1 MTQARITLAA
11 QDNTGPAFKS
21 AQGNLARVQGA
32 AVSAQSALALL
43 GIGVSLAGFVA
54 ATKAAIDGLDA
65 LKDASDITG
74 ASVENLSALEDVAR
88 RNGQS
93 LDTVTTS
100 LVKFNQVLG
109 GIKPG
114 NDADQA
120 LKALGL
126 RAAELKALDPAEAL
140 RQTAVALSAYAD
152 DANKARLVQELFGKS
167 IREVGPYLKDLAEQG
182 SLVAKVTTAQA
193 EEAEKFNKQLFALQ
207 TNVSN
212 AARALTADLITGLNN
227 AVSKF
232 KETSKEAG
240 IFVSLIAGI
249 GELLTGND
257 KFKADERVSELGAEI
272 LATQNTIIRAEAEGD
287 IRREQ
292 RLRNKL
298 RLLGQQYSL
307 NKQYGDMLSKDA
319 LKVVEDEKAKPSLP
333 ATLGGKD
340 PAQSEF
346 ASIQAALEKRAET
359 LSQELQLGRELSE
372 SEKFKLDLLQKI
384 NGEKSKLSPA
394 QQAELT
400 ATLEAVTAYGELEES
415 RKRTTKLNQALYAQ
429 QIEFEAEL
437 SAAYVDESKSREQA
451 RLAVDDYVRGID
463 ESNALVALELGLL
476 GQTQQARDIA
486 IQQYQIELALK
497 KELSKIDANLAL
509 DEAQREELRAKAT
522 AAAARASAA
531 VVGRVTLDEWRKT
544 TEQIES
550 SLTDAL
556 LRGFE
561 SGKGFGRNLVDTLK
575 NLFQTLVLRPVISA
589 VINPV
594 AGGITS
600 LLGAGGPGGAGGL
613 GSLTSALGG
622 LTGLGGSLSSGLSA
636 GFSALLGE
644 SGISGAISAGLT
656 SIGTA
661 TGSGIAAGLGTLAGA
676 FGPIAIGVGALY
688 NYFKSKEGGPKTES
702 GFGPLVPNVGD
713 PTAARAISQS
723 ITAGYTELARE
734 LGIRVGDLQVGV
746 LTAIDSRGKA
756 LTQLAVEAVLDGQ
769 TISSRGARLG
779 TNENV
784 GRTPEAL
791 TAAVAEEYNVVL
803 LEALKRSNLRD
814 DLRAYL
820 DSYVASGLNPE
831 TAIDNLQLLAGT
843 DRAFAALGLR
853 FSYLTGLSLE
863 TQQAIVGLAGG
874 LDAFVTNLATY
885 EQNFYTEAERSAST
899 LAAVGLQLSALNLML
914 PTTREGFRALVEAQD
929 LTTEAGQRAYTTLLA
944 ASGAFASAVPAIE
957 ATANAAAELA
967 STLRQSLS
975 DALDAARSNT
985 DAAYAAL
992 ERATD
997 AQRRLAQEQIDAI
1010 SGVISAIGDN
1020 VRSLYNEVDSTRAQS
1035 TRQGAAFIAQ
1045 ALETA
1050 RLTGYLPDGEKLSEA
1065 ISAARSDQVFATQQ
1079 EADFAR
1085 LVLAGQLSQ
1094 LGDLAGDQLSESER
1108 MLKSLDDGLA
1118 LARAQIDAVRG
1129 VDNSVINV
1137 VDAIAALNTSL
1148 AAEIQALKAV
1158 TEIGNAT
1165 LASQF
1170 GSFISSIYQLE
1181 LGRAP
1186 DPTGLAYFSD
1196 RLSAGASLSD
1206 VAAGIANSPEA
1217 LARDAI
1223 ARAMQAVSSTA
1234 QTPTPP
1240 PPPAFSNP
1248 FDSAVAEIYRSQL
1261 GRAPDAAGLE
1271 YFSSRLSGG
1280 AALADV
1286 LAAIS
1291 GSQEAQMRNLLAGLP
1306 QYEQGT
1312 PFVPNDGLAFLHRGE
1327 AVIPSQ
1333 YNTGGQGSGEM
1344 VAEIR
1349 AMRAELA
1356 ELRKS
1361 AAATAA
1367 NTGHTAEAV
1376 NGRPDRPMLVEMA
1389 A

>member
-126 RAAELKALDPAEAL
+126 RAAELRALDPAEAL

-207 TNVSN
+207 TSANDL
-212 AARALTADLITGLNN
+212 ARALAGPLVTGVNEAIRL
-227 AVSKF
+227 F
-232 KETSKEAG
+232 KEADKEGRSYLETLIGLTEINRIFGLGFGKSNADVYQEQITRLKEIDGLLESGNLHESRRNSLLRERQTLGEKTRARSAG
-240 IFVSLIAGI
+240 VPF
-249 GELLTGND
+249 
-257 KFKADERVSELGAEI
+257 
-272 LATQNTIIRAEAEGD
+272 
-287 IRREQ
+287 
-292 RLRNKL
+292 
-298 RLLGQQYSL
+298 
-307 NKQYGDMLSKDA
+307 
-319 LKVVEDEKAKPSLP
+319 EDGFASSTVLKPSLP

-415 RKRTTKLNQALYAQ
+415 LKRTTKLNQALYAQ

-600 LLGAGGPGGAGGL
+600 LLGAGGPGGAGG
-613 GSLTSALGG
+613 LTSALGG

-1065 ISAARSDQVFATQQ
+1065 ITAARSDQVFATQQ

-1186 DPTGLAYFSD
+1186 DPTGLAYFGD

-1333 YNTGGQGSGEM
+1333 YNTGGQGSGDM

-1367 NTGHTAEAV
+1367 NTDRTAEAV